1 MFNLFFKTI
10 KDKQFFIIGWVL
22 GLAFFGFLMML
33 FFPAFQNSGLDKLLA
48 GLPPELKTL
57 KGLLGDLDN
66 LKSTSGYLAAQF
78 FDIRMPMFIS
88 VFSVILAVGLSVK
101 DEEDGYLRTLLALP
115 ISRTKLL
122 FGKLL
127 AIFTICLMAVVAVV
141 VGLWL
146 GAISV
151 GESLDWLVILNMSLV
166 TLLLS
171 ICMTTLVFC
180 IGLASGKR
188 GLTMGLGVLIGAG
201 SFLLT
206 TFAKSV
212 EWLQPYENA
221 SLFHYFP
228 AVDIVKNGIRL
239 SDIIVLASVIIVSVI
254 VAVILFRRRD
264 VH

>member
-1 MFNLFFKTI
+1 MLNLFLRTI
-10 KDKQFFIIGWVL
+10 KDKQYFILGWFL

-33 FFPAFQNSGLDKLLA
+33 FFPAFQNSGLDQLLA
-48 GLPPELKTL
+48 NLPPELKTL
-57 KGLLGDLDN
+57 KGLLGDLGD
-66 LKSTSGYLAAQF
+66 LKTTSGYLAAQF

-88 VFSVILAVGLSVK
+88 VFSVILAIGLSVK
-101 DEEDGYLRTLLALP
+101 DEEDGYLRTLLAMPL
-115 ISRTKLL
+115 SRTKLL

-127 AIFTICLMAVVAVV
+127 AIIAICFVAVVAIVA
-141 VGLWL
+141 GLWL

-151 GESLDWLVILNMSLV
+151 GESLDWLVMLDMSIV
-166 TLLLS
+166 TLLMS
-171 ICMTTLVFC
+171 ICMTTVVFC

-188 GLTMGLGVLIGAG
+188 GLTMGLGVLIAAG

-228 AVDIVKNGIRL
+228 AVDMAKNGIRL
-239 SDIIVLASVIIVSVI
+239 SDIIVLVSVTIVSVAI
-254 VAVILFRRRD
+254 AVILFRRRD